1 MKRQKFTPRN
11 VKLKDPHKNPVPDVT
26 PLKPKSLNVAFYLH
40 SKASHLLVISQA
52 LFTSCFS
59 ELITS
64 VTFGLNSTRYIPA
77 LSYRSPLGSH
87 ILSTTAPA
95 ASAPPILP
103 RFSLCL
109 YGSKAPS
116 KPNKR
121 ITYKQSLFAIDQVTD
136 LIYVQSSIKYPRTLR
151 LQLQNKQKSSTY
163 YYDFS
168 QLQQLFQQFCT

>member
-11 VKLKDPHKNPVPDVT
+11 VKLKNPHKNPVQDVT
-26 PLKPKSLNVAFYLH
+26 LLKTKLLYVAFYLH
-40 SKASHLLVISQA
+40 SKASHLHWSSVKLYLHI
-52 LFTSCFS
+52 FIK
-59 ELITS
+59 LINS
-64 VTFGLNSTRYIPA
+64 IIFGLKSTPFIPA

-109 YGSKAPS
+109 YGSRAPS

-136 LIYVQSSIKYPRTLR
+136 LIYMYVQS
-151 LQLQNKQKSSTY
+151 
-163 YYDFS
+163 
-168 QLQQLFQQFCT
+168 